1 MTVPHPSLRLS
12 DRIAELLADP
22 EAAAS
27 AWSSRPQWRQSL
39 AHGAP
44 GIALLHIERAATGR
58 GPWEPVRAWLA
69 VAAKGPVTSGPD
81 SYLHYGAPAFAQAL
95 ACAARARPG
104 SYSSALAHLDD
115 VVADDALRRCDEALA
130 RITRGDLPAL
140 AEFDA
145 IRGLAGVGAVL
156 LRRDPDGEA
165 IHRVLGYLV
174 RLTADVKHNGR
185 ALPGW
190 WTMDGPSGTP
200 DERFPGGHANTGV
213 AHGIAG
219 PLAVLSL
226 ALRQGIEVDGQRE
239 AIRTILA
246 WLEHWRDGHSWPYWI
261 TPGHLDGDGDA
272 RAPLAPQRPSWC
284 YGTAGV
290 ARAQQLAALALDDS
304 RLRRDAESFLA
315 AALVDPKALAAT
327 TDLSACHGSAGLAHI
342 AHRAASD
349 ALPHNAARLRSAAS
363 LLLDT
368 AHPPRTD
375 PDEQAHHLLET
386 AGPGFLEGAAGTALA
401 LLAPATGT
409 IPATSWDA
417 CLLTF

>member
-1 MTVPHPSLRLS
+1 MNTPHPAVRLS
-12 DRIAELLADP
+12 DRVAELLADP
-22 EAAAS
+22 EAVAS

-58 GPWEPVRAWLA
+58 GPWEPVRTWLA
-69 VAAKGPVTSGPD
+69 IAAKGPVTSGAD
-81 SYLHYGAPAFAQAL
+81 SYLHYGAPAFAHVL
-95 ACAARARPG
+95 ACATQARPG

-115 VVADDALRRCDEALA
+115 VVAGDALRRCDEALA
-130 RITRGDLPAL
+130 RITRGDLPVL

-145 IRGLAGVGAVL
+145 IRGLAGVCAVL
-156 LRRDPDGEA
+156 LPRDPDGEA
-165 IHRVLGYLV
+165 VHRVLGYLV
-174 RLTADVKHNGR
+174 RLTANVKHAGR

-200 DERFPGGHANTGV
+200 DERFPGGHANIGL

-219 PLAVLSL
+219 PLSVLSL
-226 ALRQGIEVDGQRE
+226 TLRQGIEVDAQRE

-246 WLEHWRDGHSWPYWI
+246 WLERWRDGHAWPYWI
-261 TPGHLDGDGDA
+261 T
-272 RAPLAPQRPSWC
+272 RAHQADPDHMPLAPQRPSWC

-304 RLRRDAESFLA
+304 RLRHDAETVLA

-327 TDLSACHGSAGLAHI
+327 TDLSACHGFAGLAHI
-342 AHRAASD
+342 AHRAAAD
-349 ALPHNAARLRSAAS
+349 ALPHNAARLRSAAA

-375 PDEQAHHLLET
+375 PDEQASHLLAT
-386 AGPGFLEGAAGTALA
+386 AGPGFLEGAAGTSSS
-401 LLAPATGT
+401 
-409 IPATSWDA
+409 I
-417 CLLTF
+417 